1 MANDPYEVGYRKP
14 PKVTQFAKGKSGNPK
29 GRPKQSRNLVSLIDE
44 ELDKILVIQEN
55 GRKVHITK
63 REALAK
69 RMVNAALN
77 GDAKS
82 TSALISMDQT
92 RKEQEPEA
100 IELTAA
106 DAEQFERLQQRILDK
121 ASRSKASPTTKRSPK
136 KDKPTPKESDHV

>member
-1 MANDPYEVGYRKP
+1 MANDQYEVGYRKP
-14 PKVTQFAKGKSGNPK
+14 PKVTRFAKGQSGNPK

-44 ELDKILVIQEN
+44 ELDKSVVIQEN
-55 GRKVHITK
+55 GKQVQLTK
-63 REALAK
+63 REALVK
-69 RMVNAALN
+69 RIVNAALS

-100 IELTAA
+100 IELTAT

-121 ASRSKASPTTKRSPK
+121 ASRRKTAAVKKPAPK
-136 KDKPTPKESDHV
+136 SRKSSQKEKGDD

>member
-1 MANDPYEVGYRKP
+1 MADHYDVGYRKP

-44 ELDKILVIQEN
+44 ELDKPVVIQEN
-55 GRKVHITK
+55 GRKVQLTK
-63 REALAK
+63 REALVK
-69 RMVNAALN
+69 RIVNAALS

-106 DAEQFERLQQRILDK
+106 DAEQYDRLQQRILDR
-121 ASRSKASPTTKRSPK
+121 AARSKAAPIKKPLPK
-136 KDKPTPKESDHV
+136 SKKSVSKEKGDV

>member
-1 MANDPYEVGYRKP
+1 MANDRYEVGYRKP

-29 GRPKQSRNLVSLIDE
+29 GRPKQSRDLVSLINE
-44 ELDKILVIQEN
+44 ELDKLVCIQEN
-55 GRKVHITK
+55 GKQIKLTK
-63 REALAK
+63 REAMAK
-69 RMVNAALN
+69 RIVNGALN

-121 ASRSKASPTTKRSPK
+121 ASRSKTAPTKKTSPK
-136 KDKPTPKESDHV
+136 KDKPAKKESDHV